1 MQCQEMAYTIGKA
14 LGLPTINVDSCFVEA
29 LCVCNCSA
37 KNVLIQAINEMYE
50 MSRKNVTKTDSQ
62 EEEAEAEGIH
72 IRIIKPFCT
81 KFLIMSHHIKKIH
94 HYLNFKSRLF

>member
-37 KNVLIQAINEMYE
+37 KYVLIQAINEMYE

-62 EEEAEAEGIH
+62 EEEAEAEGILL
-72 IRIIKPFCT
+72 IKTFCT
-81 KFLIMSHHIKKIH
+81 TVFFNITSYIKKIQTS
-94 HYLNFKSRLF
+94 LFKLQI